1 MELAQKQTSGSVE
14 QNREPRNKPTH
25 PQSIYDKG
33 GRNMHGEETVPSAS
47 GFGKTGQLH
56 VNQRK

>member
-1 MELAQKQTSGSVE
+1 MVLAPKQTYRLIE

-33 GRNMHGEETVPSAS
+33 GRNMHGEETVPSGS

-56 VNQRK
+56 INQRK